1 MFSKLPHGLTF
12 GHIINDVRA
21 LCLAHRAE
29 FVFPGCR
36 RDTHGAPPTDSCPL
50 IMRIN
55 SAMRLLIST
64 DVHEDGASSPRDFKY
79 WVDSAL
85 VIDETLLWSDDIRE
99 LDLRG
104 RLSGRAISLRK
115 SYGHHI
121 LINPLSGIHVIR
133 SIMLIMIRRVI
144 VHQLLD

>member
-1 MFSKLPHGLTF
+1 MMSAPSASHTARNSSFLAAAVTPMGLRQR
-12 GHIINDVRA
+12 I
-21 LCLAHRAE
+21 LA
-29 FVFPGCR
+29 P
-36 RDTHGAPPTDSCPL
+36 S
-50 IMRIN
+50 MRIN

-115 SYGHHI
+115 GYGHNI